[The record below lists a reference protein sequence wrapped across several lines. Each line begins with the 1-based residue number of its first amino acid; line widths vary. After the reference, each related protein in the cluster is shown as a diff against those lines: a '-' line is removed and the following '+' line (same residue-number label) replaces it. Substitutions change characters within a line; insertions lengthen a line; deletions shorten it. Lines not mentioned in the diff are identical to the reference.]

1 VAAGVFTEGQGMDLP
16 ARNRR
21 HVMLALAVVAAAC
34 GFYQTVA
41 IAAGMAWTQ
50 IPAITVVGTVDDSR
64 LPLVRDAVAF
74 WNRTFTELGSGFRLG
89 VVDVE
94 ADMRLPGEL
103 RAMSQSVLTGGRAP
117 MPDWLRG
124 MPGKIVVV
132 LSEDE
137 FVSFTANWPSDST
150 ALVAIKSGRA
160 YPLTLPNVARNVI
173 AHELGHAL
181 GLGHNSDP
189 AMLMCGRPAPC
200 RPDTFQA
207 MSQHYFPLTAE
218 ERALLL
224 RLYPADWRSR

>member
-1 VAAGVFTEGQGMDLP
+1 MDLP

-21 HVMLALAVVAAAC
+21 HVMLILAVVAAAAC
-34 GFYQTVA
+34 WLCQT
-41 IAAGMAWTQ
+41 AALAVGMAWTQ
-50 IPAITVVGTVDDSR
+50 IPTIAVVGTVDDSR

-89 VVDVE
+89 VVEVKT
-94 ADMRLPGEL
+94 DMRPPGEL
-103 RAMSQSVLTGGRAP
+103 RAMSQSVLTGGRTP

-124 MPGKIVVV
+124 MPGQIVVV
-132 LSEDE
+132 LSEDD
-137 FVSFTANWPSDST
+137 FVSFTANWPSDGT
-150 ALVAIKSGRA
+150 ALIAIKSVRA

-173 AHELGHAL
+173 AHEFGHAL
-181 GLGHNSDP
+181 GLGHNSDS

-207 MSQHYFPLTAE
+207 MNQHYFPLTTD
-218 ERALLL
+218 ERAVLL